1 MLNTT
6 VPIEALGG
14 TDDRIVSQKPRT
26 TYTQDYVRTLFDRIA
41 FRYDLL
47 NHLLS
52 SGFDFYW
59 RAKAVR
65 MLAPMRPERILDV
78 ATGTGDLAIR
88 AAGLRPKQ
96 IIGID
101 ISGEMLNRARMKV
114 EEKKLGHLITL
125 QKGEAE
131 HLAFPDASFDA
142 VTAAFGVRNFSDC
155 GRGLEEM
162 RRVLRPGGIAM
173 ILEFSQPGFLPMRT
187 LFSFY
192 SRRILPVIGGFI
204 SKSREAY
211 EYLPATV
218 DEFPSGEAMLTMLR
232 NAGFTRTESHPLTF
246 GIVSIYLATTS

>member
-1 MLNTT
+1 MGT
-6 VPIEALGG
+6 IEMLGG
-14 TDDRIVSQKPRT
+14 MDDRSASKVPRT
-26 TYTQDYVRTLFDRIA
+26 IYSKEYVRALFDRIA

-65 MLAPMRPERILDV
+65 MLAPGRPQRILDV
-78 ATGTGDLAIR
+78 ATGTGDLAIK
-88 AAGLRPKQ
+88 AASLQPMQ

-101 ISGEMLNRARMKV
+101 ISVEMLTRARMKV
-114 EEKKLGHLITL
+114 NEKKLGHLVTL
-125 QKGEAE
+125 QEGEAE
-131 HLAFPDASFDA
+131 HLSFPDASFDA

-155 GRGLEEM
+155 EQGLREM
-162 RRVLRPGGIAM
+162 RRVLKPGGVAM
-173 ILEFSQPGFLPMRT
+173 ILEFSQPGFYPLRM

-192 SRRILPVIGGFI
+192 SRTILPIIGGII

-232 NAGFTRTESHPLTF
+232 TAGFTRTESHPLTL
-246 GIVSIYLATTS
+246 GIVSVYLARSS